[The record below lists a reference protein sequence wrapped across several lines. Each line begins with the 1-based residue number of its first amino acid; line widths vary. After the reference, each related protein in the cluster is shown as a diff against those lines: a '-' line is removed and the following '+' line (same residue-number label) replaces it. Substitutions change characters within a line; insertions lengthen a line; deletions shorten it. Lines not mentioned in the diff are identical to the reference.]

1 MEKIKA
7 SPETKIEELNL
18 SEACGNHGWFPK
30 SLPFAQGIDI
40 RNSSQALQCG
50 VKNDQPTG
58 FPDCFCRAI
67 KIRPSWHRGQRLQKA
82 RLK

>member
-7 SPETKIEELNL
+7 SPETKIEELNW

-40 RNSSQALQCG
+40 QNSSQALQCG
-50 VKNDQPTG
+50 VKNDQPNGLPWLLLPRDQDSTILTRRSTTQT
-58 FPDCFCRAI
+58 F
-67 KIRPSWHRGQRLQKA
+67 